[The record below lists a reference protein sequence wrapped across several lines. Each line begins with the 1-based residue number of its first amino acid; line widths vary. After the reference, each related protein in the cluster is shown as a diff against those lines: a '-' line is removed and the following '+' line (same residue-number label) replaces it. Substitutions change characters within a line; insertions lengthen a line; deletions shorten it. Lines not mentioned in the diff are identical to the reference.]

1 LQNFDFEANR
11 FTNFDMETA
20 GIYLLASLMD
30 HHALSFNALLANR
43 VTGQFTD
50 KPNLVVDQMIALV
63 LEGCLSI

>member
-1 LQNFDFEANR
+1 
-11 FTNFDMETA
+11 
-20 GIYLLASLMD
+20 MD